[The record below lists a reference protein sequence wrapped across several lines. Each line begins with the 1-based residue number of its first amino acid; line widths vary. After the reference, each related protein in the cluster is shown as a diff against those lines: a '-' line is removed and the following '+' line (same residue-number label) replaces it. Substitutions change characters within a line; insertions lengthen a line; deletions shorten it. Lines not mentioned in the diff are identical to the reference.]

1 MQIPLRTAKL
11 PPTNSKLIV
20 SKHMDA
26 LLKLVSI
33 ESVYIATA
41 AKLCALDPGLFAQRG
56 SLASLASLA
65 SRSQE
70 LFFSPDRRRRSPF
83 PLPVKGMMAAPTPT
97 TCIAQP
103 LDSALLNVSITN
115 YTNRS
120 LAPCRTARG

>member
-41 AKLCALDPGLFAQRG
+41 AKLCALDPGLFPQRG
-56 SLASLASLA
+56 SLASLA

-83 PLPVKGMMAAPTPT
+83 PLPVKGVMAAPTPT

-120 LAPCRTARG
+120 LAPCRTARD